1 MGVQVPGHLNVME
14 SLGDC
19 FCIHL
24 LALGRPVSSRHAHS
38 VTSVSWYSQHIS
50 LAEWVF
56 VLNHFPPGDTHW
68 QSHPMSISQQIFMEQ
83 FLYRSIGS
91 RHQEPGE
98 LETMFNWFLFPAFWE
113 LGVCASPGAF
123 WAQSSDGNLWGAAS
137 AGRWRERG
145 RPGVRA
151 LGRGGPQAHKGGG
164 GKAGR
169 GGPGA
174 GAAGRGGGRAG
185 RDKAPAATAGQL
197 AL

>member
-24 LALGRPVSSRHAHS
+24 LALGRPVSSRHAH
-38 VTSVSWYSQHIS
+38 
-50 LAEWVF
+50 
-56 VLNHFPPGDTHW
+56 
-68 QSHPMSISQQIFMEQ
+68 SISQQIFMEQ